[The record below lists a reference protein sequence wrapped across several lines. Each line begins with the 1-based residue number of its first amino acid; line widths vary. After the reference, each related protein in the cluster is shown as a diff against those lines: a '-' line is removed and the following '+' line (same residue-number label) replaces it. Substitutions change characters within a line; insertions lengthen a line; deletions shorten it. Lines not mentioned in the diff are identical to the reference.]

1 MPSLTISAAI
11 LGAGALTAGAG
22 VTGSVLSAD
31 AQKSAAQT
39 AANTQLSIFGQT
51 QANLAPYN
59 QAGQSALSQ
68 LASLFGLGPGGSGP
82 TNATA
87 SAATSA
93 LTNYPG
99 YKFGLQQGNLAQ
111 QQSAASQGTL
121 LSGAQLQAAQQY
133 GQNYA
138 MQNAWSP
145 YVSQLDTLAN
155 QGENAAATTGQVGA
169 TTGTSVANSQLAAGQ
184 ATASGIAAP
193 MASVSLRSGRCSGA
207 AGRAAQ
213 PLNPAGPASSTPS
226 IRLNAARSSGPP
238 VSVSPSASISSAPP
252 SGKANPPATGA
263 SS

>member
-1 MPSLTISAAI
+1 M
-11 LGAGALTAGAG
+11 
-22 VTGSVLSAD
+22 LSAD

-59 QAGQSALSQ
+59 QVGQSAVSQ
-68 LASLFGLGPGGSGP
+68 LASLFGLGTGGAAGTGP
-82 TNATA
+82 TAATA
-87 SAATSA
+87 ANATSA

-169 TTGTSVANSQLAAGQ
+169 TTGTSVANSQLASGQ
-184 ATASGIAAP
+184 ATASGIAGATNAVTGGIQSGLL
-193 MASVSLRSGRCSGA
+193 ASLLANSQQNQNNTGIIPGSITGGVS
-207 AGRAAQ
+207 
-213 PLNPAGPASSTPS
+213 
-226 IRLNAARSSGPP
+226 
-238 VSVSPSASISSAPP
+238 
-252 SGKANPPATGA
+252 
-263 SS
+263 